1 MTGGVALK
9 VTSWR
14 ATPPLHRHRGPV
26 ARDRPNKGTQRM
38 HVTLGRKSRLI
49 TLGVGLITA
58 GALATT
64 FDVTVT

>member
-1 MTGGVALK
+1 
-9 VTSWR
+9 
-14 ATPPLHRHRGPV
+14 
-26 ARDRPNKGTQRM
+26 M